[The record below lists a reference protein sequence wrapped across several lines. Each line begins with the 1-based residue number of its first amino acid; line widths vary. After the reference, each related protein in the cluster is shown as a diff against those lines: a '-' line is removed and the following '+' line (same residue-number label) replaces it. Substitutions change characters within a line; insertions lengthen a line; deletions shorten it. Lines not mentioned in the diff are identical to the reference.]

1 MSRFFPRLS
10 LALLLTLAP
19 AAFAQQP
26 LSGDEEKALIA
37 RLQQQRQQMPAITAS
52 FTEEKVTRLLT
63 KPVISTGTIAF
74 QAPNKFRRELSGNNP
89 STTVCDGQELWI
101 YYPNFKEA
109 EKYTLGQKQFFD
121 ESLAA
126 LTAGL
131 NFQNVEKFFRVAAA
145 KEGSGYRVSLTPKT
159 GGLKRI
165 LTGLTVWLDGEG
177 MIQKT
182 DAALPKGDRVTTTYR
197 NVRAAKQSDAKFEFT
212 PPPGAKVSTPL
223 GK

>member
-1 MSRFFPRLS
+1 MSRFFPSLS
-10 LALLLTLAP
+10 IALFLGVFAVSY
-19 AAFAQQP
+19 AQQP
-26 LSGDEEKALIA
+26 LPADEEKALIA
-37 RLQQQRQQMPAITAS
+37 KLQQQRAQMPAVNAS
-52 FTEEKVTRLLT
+52 FTEEKNTRLLA
-63 KPVISTGTIAF
+63 KPIVSSGTIAF

-89 STTVCDGQELWI
+89 STTVCDGHELWI

-131 NFQNVEKFFRVAAA
+131 NFQNVERFFRVDVVR
-145 KEGSGYRVSLTPKT
+145 EGNGYRVTLTPRT

-165 LTGLTVWLDGEG
+165 LTALTVWLDDEG

-182 DAALPKGDRVTTTYR
+182 DAALPKGDRVVTTYR
-197 NVRAAKQSDAKFEFT
+197 NVRAAKQSDARFEFT
-212 PPPGAKVSTPL
+212 PPAGVKVSTPL

>member
-1 MSRFFPRLS
+1 MSRSFLRLS
-10 LALLLTLAP
+10 LSLLLAV
-19 AAFAQQP
+19 AAVSSAQQP
-26 LSGDEEKALIA
+26 LGAEEEKALISK
-37 RLQQQRQQMPAITAS
+37 LQQQRAQMPAITAN

-63 KPVISTGTIAF
+63 KPVIGNGTIAF
-74 QAPNKFRRELSGNNP
+74 QAPNKFRELAGNNP
-89 STTVCDGQELWI
+89 STTVCDGKVLWI

-121 ESLAA
+121 ESIAA

-145 KEGSGYRVSLTPKT
+145 KEGNGYRVSLTPRT

-165 LTGLTVWLDGEG
+165 LTALTVWLDEDG

-182 DAALPKGDRVTTTYR
+182 DAALPKGDRVTTVYK
-197 NVRAAKQSDAKFEFT
+197 NVKVAKESDAKFEYA
-212 PPPGAKVSTPL
+212 PPAGTNVSTPL

>member
-1 MSRFFPRLS
+1 MSRSFLRLS
-10 LALLLTLAP
+10 LSLLLGF
-19 AAFAQQP
+19 AAISQAQQP
-26 LSGDEEKALIA
+26 LGAEEEKALIT
-37 RLQQQRQQMPAITAS
+37 RLQQQRAQMPAITGN

-63 KPVISTGTIAF
+63 KPIVSTGTIAF

-89 STTVCDGQELWI
+89 STTVCDGQVLWI

-121 ESLAA
+121 ESIAA

-131 NFQNVEKFFRVAAA
+131 NFQGVEKFFRVEAA
-145 KEGSGYRVSLTPKT
+145 KEGNGYRVALTPKT

-165 LTGLTVWLDGEG
+165 LTALTVWLDDDG
-177 MIQKT
+177 MIEKT
-182 DAALPKGDRVTTTYR
+182 DAALPKGDRVTTVYK
-197 NVRAAKQSDAKFEFT
+197 NVKAAKQTDAKFEYA
-212 PPPGAKVSTPL
+212 PPAGTNVSTPL

>member
-1 MSRFFPRLS
+1 MSRFFPLLS
-10 LALLLTLAP
+10 LALLLSFTGP
-19 AAFAQQP
+19 SRAQQP
-26 LSGDEEKALIA
+26 LGPAEEKALIA
-37 RLQQQRQQMPAITAS
+37 KLQQQRAQMPAVTAN
-52 FTEEKVTRLLT
+52 FTEQKNTRLLA
-63 KPVISTGTIAF
+63 KPIVSSGTIAF
-74 QAPNKFRRELSGNNP
+74 QAPNKFRRELGGNNP
-89 STTVCDGQELWI
+89 STTVCDGHQLWI

-109 EKYTLGQKQFFD
+109 ERYTLGEKQFFD

-131 NFQNVEKFFRVAAA
+131 NFQDVERFFRVSAIREGAAY
-145 KEGSGYRVSLTPKT
+145 SVTLTPKT

-165 LTGLTVWLDGEG
+165 LSSLTVVLDDDG
-177 MIQKT
+177 MIQRT

-212 PPPGAKVSTPL
+212 PPAGAKVSTPL